1 MAVQIPKF
9 VPPDFLQNQDVDTIH
24 QKMIE
29 QAPPDFDTSE
39 GSHFW
44 DLTRPV
50 ALEKA
55 EMVELTILNTLQ
67 LMYPQFA
74 EGIYLDYHGQ
84 TVGVTRLPATK
95 ATGTVTFTGT
105 EGTTI
110 PVGTVVST
118 VASEDSPSV
127 QFVTL
132 EEVTIDET
140 GDVEVAI
147 EAVEAGKTGNVPA
160 GAIQVLGAPISG
172 VEYVT
177 NASPTSG
184 GTDEEDDESFRYRI
198 LERNQNKSM
207 SGSRQDYIRWA
218 MEVPGVGNV
227 QVLPEWDGPG
237 TVKLLVMDANGAPA
251 SQTIIDAVQ
260 DHIAPNGRNGEGL
273 APIGAL
279 VTVAAPVQRE
289 IDISV
294 HLTLESGYDLPG
306 VVDRIEQALTQYFIE
321 VGINGVIRYN
331 EVGALII
338 NVDGVLDYTNLTVDG
353 GTVNVQLDENEMA
366 ILGTVTAT

>member
-39 GSHFW
+39 GSYFW

-55 EMVELTILNTLQ
+55 EMIEFVLLRTLQ

-84 TVGVTRLPATK
+84 TVGVSRLPATK
-95 ATGTVTFTGT
+95 ATGTITFSGL
-105 EGTTI
+105 
-110 PVGTVVST
+110 PGTVIPIGTIVST
-118 VASEDSPSV
+118 VANEESPSV

-132 EEVTIDET
+132 EEGTIDET
-140 GDVEVAI
+140 GNIEVAI
-147 EAVEAGKTGNVPA
+147 EAIEPGTSGNVPA
-160 GAIQVLGAPISG
+160 GAIQVLGTPISG
-172 VEYVT
+172 IESII
-177 NASPTSG
+177 NANPTTG

-198 LERNQNKSM
+198 LERHQNKSM
-207 SGSRQDYIRWA
+207 SGSKRDYERWA
-218 MEVPGVGNV
+218 REVPGVGAV
-227 QVLPEWDGPG
+227 KVLPEWNGPG
-237 TVKLLVMDANGAPA
+237 TVKLLIIDANGSPA
-251 SQTIIDAVQ
+251 NEAIIQAVQ
-260 DHIAPNGRNGEGL
+260 QHIAPDGKEGGGL

-279 VTVAAPVQRE
+279 VTVSAPVERS

-294 HLTLESGYDLPG
+294 KLVLENGYDLPG
-306 VVDRIEQALTQYFIE
+306 VVARVEQALSKYLIT
-321 VGINGVIRYN
+321 VGIAGVVRYN
-331 EVGALII
+331 EIGALII
-338 NVDGVLDYTNLTVDG
+338 NVDGVLDYADLLVDG
-353 GTVNVQLDENEMA
+353 EIGNVQLAENEVA
-366 ILGTVTAT
+366 ILGKVTAT